1 MLTRDKS
8 VNLILEVSPPDF
20 DEGKPLAIIDEE
32 DRKVDLM
39 VSSGPVVSII
49 PKIKSEDGQPIPFPD
64 SQESRAA
71 LGWVNGESG
80 ACLVH
85 YVILF

>member
-8 VNLILEVSPPDF
+8 VNLILELSSPDF
-20 DEGKPLAIIDEE
+20 DGGKPLAIVDEE

-49 PKIKSEDGQPIPFPD
+49 PKIKCEDGQPIPFPD

-80 ACLVH
+80 AGLVH